1 LSSVGVD
8 PVQTSPVGP
17 PAVSIVVA
25 NVAWKDFHGTP
36 LIVSWLL
43 LINIAV
49 LIAAFRWQKYT
60 FYMHAFMG
68 LLIIGLTLGASIPA
82 LENNTFLYS
91 EMSSDIRK
99 IHNLAGF
106 MVTVW
111 IGFQLLFGILS
122 RVIQY
127 SSKAPPNIVKAFKIV
142 HIISGYLLMVLAK
155 LTYLI
160 SEWRKY
166 ELQATFILLIAA

>member
-1 LSSVGVD
+1 MGAD
-8 PVQTSPVGP
+8 PVRPAPVRP
-17 PAVSIVVA
+17 PTVPRVVA

-49 LIAAFRWQKYT
+49 IIAALRWQRYT

-68 LLIIGLTLGASIPA
+68 LLIIGLTLGATIPA
-82 LENNTFLYS
+82 LENNKFLYS
-91 EMSSDIRK
+91 SRTPEIQK
-99 IHNLAGF
+99 VHNVAGF

-111 IGFQLLFGILS
+111 LGFQLLTGILS

-127 SSKAPPNIVKAFKIV
+127 SSKIHPNIVKAFKIV
-142 HIISGYLLMVLAK
+142 HILSGYLLMVLAK
-155 LTYLI
+155 FTYLI
-160 SEWRKY
+160 IKWKRY
-166 ELQATFILLIAA
+166 ELQASFILLLAA